1 MQVFPQVL
9 QDGLRGRGIAHFVN
23 GAAVK
28 ESDRCGHCCLG
39 FNPACEINT
48 VAGRSYKNLLILN
61 ISNFA

>member
-9 QDGLRGRGIAHFVN
+9 QDGLRGRGAIHFMD
-23 GAAVK
+23 GPAVE

-48 VAGRSYKNLLILN
+48 GGGARYKRWMILN
-61 ISNFA
+61 IINFK